1 MLIAFCEAYAAY
13 ALVSGLIYTA
23 SSGQEYLYL
32 VFELCE
38 GLDLPPLY
46 VKS

>member
-1 MLIAFCEAYAAY
+1 M
-13 ALVSGLIYTA
+13 A

-38 GLDLPPLY
+38 GLDLPLASRK
-46 VKS
+46 VTLRGLRLETIRRSRTGRQA